1 MQSQSKKAFSIDSIR
16 KRIIG
21 HILVEEGL
29 ITENQLNEAAEYQKT
44 FPQDKR
50 PLIGPCLVKLGFCK
64 EEDIALA
71 LAKKSGLNFI
81 SLKEFEIERNALDTL
96 TVEQAEKFECVPI
109 GFDEQNKL
117 VIIVDRIF
125 DNISWRDVQ
134 GVTGFQVVPVVT
146 TLSDYDFAWGV
157 FRDAKSMQITV
168 PPTEHTTDEKALDY
182 DSDEDLEQV
191 VSIVTQLLLNAIR
204 RNVSDIHIEPMEK
217 RLRIRFRIDGVIHE
231 VMSLPSSM
239 ISQLTTRI
247 KVIANMDIAEKRIP
261 QDARFTYKADS
272 KSVDFRVASLPTA
285 FGEKITM
292 RLLTDGDTVITLAM
306 LGLLPAHQELYNKLI
321 TIPYGFILITGPTGS
336 GKSTTLYASLDQ
348 VNSENKNIITLED
361 PIEKRMTDINQIQI
375 NAKVGLTFPSGL
387 RSILRSDPDIIMV
400 GEIRDGE
407 TAKIAIES
415 AMTGHLVF
423 STLHTNDAAGALSRL
438 VDMGI
443 EPFLVAS
450 SLSGVVGQRL
460 FRKLCE
466 KCKKKV
472 TYTREEILLMC
483 PSFSIGEDELELDL
497 YEPVG
502 CTACNKTGYKGRM
515 GVYEILKMT
524 EDLGKM
530 VLKRAI
536 SSEIKMEAIKNGM
549 ITMQDDGFQK
559 VRKGITSLAELLR
572 VVV

>member
-1 MQSQSKKAFSIDSIR
+1 
-16 KRIIG
+16 
-21 HILVEEGL
+21 
-29 ITENQLNEAAEYQKT
+29 
-44 FPQDKR
+44 
-50 PLIGPCLVKLGFCK
+50 
-64 EEDIALA
+64 
-71 LAKKSGLNFI
+71 
-81 SLKEFEIERNALDTL
+81 
-96 TVEQAEKFECVPI
+96 
-109 GFDEQNKL
+109 
-117 VIIVDRIF
+117 
-125 DNISWRDVQ
+125 
-134 GVTGFQVVPVVT
+134 
-146 TLSDYDFAWGV
+146 
-157 FRDAKSMQITV
+157 
-168 PPTEHTTDEKALDY
+168 
-182 DSDEDLEQV
+182 
-191 VSIVTQLLLNAIR
+191 
-204 RNVSDIHIEPMEK
+204 
-217 RLRIRFRIDGVIHE
+217 
-231 VMSLPSSM
+231 
-239 ISQLTTRI
+239 
-247 KVIANMDIAEKRIP
+247 
-261 QDARFTYKADS
+261 
-272 KSVDFRVASLPTA
+272 
-285 FGEKITM
+285 
-292 RLLTDGDTVITLAM
+292 M
-306 LGLLPAHQELYNKLI
+306 LGLMKEHQDLYNKLI
-321 TIPYGFILITGPTGS
+321 TLPYGFVLITGPTGS

-361 PIEKRMTDINQIQI
+361 PIEKRMADINQIQI
-375 NAKVGLTFPSGL
+375 NTKVGLTFPSGL

-472 TYTREEILLMC
+472 TYSRDEVLLMC
-483 PSFSIGEDELELDL
+483 PEFPIAMDEYEIEL
-497 YEPVG
+497 YEHVG

-524 EDLGKM
+524 EELGKM
-530 VLKRAI
+530 ILKRAT
-536 SSEIKMEAIKNGM
+536 SAEIKMEAVKSGM

>member
-1 MQSQSKKAFSIDSIR
+1 MQSKNAFSIDSIR

-29 ITENQLNEAAEYQKT
+29 ITENQLSEAAEFQKT
-44 FPQDKR
+44 FVQDKR

-64 EEDIALA
+64 EEDIARS
-71 LAKKSGLNFI
+71 LAKKSGLNYI
-81 SLKEFEIERNALDTL
+81 SLKDFEIEKNALETL
-96 TVEQAEKFECVPI
+96 TIEQAEKFECVPI
-109 GFDEQNKL
+109 GFDESNKL

-134 GVTGFQVVPVVT
+134 GITGYQIVPVVT
-146 TLSDYDFAWGV
+146 TLSDYEFAWGV
-157 FRDAKSMQITV
+157 FRDDKSMQINV
-168 PPTEHTTDEKALDY
+168 PITEHSSDEKAIDY

-204 RNVSDIHIEPMEK
+204 RNASDIHVEPMEK

-231 VMSLPSSM
+231 VMSLPTSM

-247 KVIANMDIAEKRIP
+247 KVIANMDIAEKRVP

-272 KSVDFRVASLPTA
+272 KGVDFRVASLPTA

-292 RLLTDGDTVITLAM
+292 RLLTDSETVITLQM
-306 LGLLPAHQELYNKLI
+306 LGLMPEHLELYNQLI
-321 TIPYGFILITGPTGS
+321 NKPYGFILITGPTGS

-361 PIEKRMTDINQIQI
+361 PIEKRMNDINQIQI
-375 NAKVGLTFPSGL
+375 NTKVGLTFPSGL

-423 STLHTNDAAGALSRL
+423 STLHTNDASGALSRI

-472 TYTREEILLMC
+472 TYSREEVLLMC
-483 PSFSIGEDELELDL
+483 DSFPLADDEYEIDL
-497 YEPVG
+497 YEHVG

-515 GVYEILKMT
+515 GVYEVLQMT
-524 EDLGKM
+524 EEIGKM

-536 SSEIKMEAIKNGM
+536 SSEIKTQAIKGGM
-549 ITMQDDGFQK
+549 ITMQLDGFRK
-559 VRKGITSLAELLR
+559 VRKGITSLAELMR
-572 VVV
+572 VVI

>member
-1 MQSQSKKAFSIDSIR
+1 MQSRKAFSIDSIR

-29 ITENQLNEAAEYQKT
+29 ITESQLNEASEYQKSL
-44 FPQDKR
+44 PQEKR
-50 PLIGPCLVKLGFCK
+50 PLIGQCLVKLGYCK
-64 EEDIALA
+64 EEDIARA

-81 SLKEFEIERNALDTL
+81 TLKDYEIERNALDTL

-117 VIIVDRIF
+117 IIIVDRIF

-134 GVTGFQVVPVVT
+134 GVTGYQVVPVVS
-146 TLSDYDFAWGV
+146 TLSDYEFAWGV
-157 FRDAKSMQITV
+157 FRDAKSMHINV
-168 PPTEHTTDEKALDY
+168 PVVEHATDEKALDY
-182 DSDEDLEQV
+182 DTSEEDLEQV
-191 VSIVTQLLLNAIR
+191 VSIVTQLLMNAIR
-204 RNVSDIHIEPMEK
+204 RNASDIHVEPMEK

-247 KVIANMDIAEKRIP
+247 KVIANMDIAEKRVP
-261 QDARFTYKADS
+261 QDARFTYNSDNKA
-272 KSVDFRVASLPTA
+272 VDFRVASLPTA

-292 RLLTDGDTVITLAM
+292 RLMTDGDSVITLSM
-306 LGLLPAHQELYNKLI
+306 LGLLPEHLELYNKLI
-321 TIPYGFILITGPTGS
+321 ISPYGFILITGPTGS

-348 VNSENKNIITLED
+348 VNSENSNIITLED
-361 PIEKRMTDINQIQI
+361 PIEKRMADINQIQI
-375 NAKVGLTFPSGL
+375 NTKVGLTFPSGL

-423 STLHTNDAAGALSRL
+423 STLHTNDAASALSRL

-450 SLSGVVGQRL
+450 SISGVVGQRL

-472 TYTREEILLMC
+472 TYSRDEVLLMC
-483 PSFSIGEDELELDL
+483 PAFPFEEGEYEVDL
-497 YEPVG
+497 YEHVG

-515 GVYEILKMT
+515 GVYEVLAMT
-524 EDLGKM
+524 EDIGKM
-530 VLKRAI
+530 VLRRAI
-536 SSEIKMEAIKNGM
+536 SSEIKVEAIKGGM
-549 ITMQDDGFQK
+549 ITMQRDGFIK

-572 VVV
+572 VVK